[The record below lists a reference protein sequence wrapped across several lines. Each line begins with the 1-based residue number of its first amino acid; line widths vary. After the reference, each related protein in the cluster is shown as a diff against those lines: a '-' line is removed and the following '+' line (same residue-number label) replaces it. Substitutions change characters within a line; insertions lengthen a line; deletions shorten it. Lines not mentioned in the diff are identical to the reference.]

1 VVAGRGR
8 FPAPEERRES
18 MMVLAEQVGRSTEYT
33 GWYVGLAIGFVIV
46 SVVVVLVATILTL
59 AARIGSQAR
68 TGIEA
73 MEEARAATASV
84 WEIQKINVST
94 TAIWRAAESARKLL
108 GG

>member
-1 VVAGRGR
+1 
-8 FPAPEERRES
+8 
-18 MMVLAEQVGRSTEYT
+18 MIQLAQQSDVGRSTEYL
-33 GWYVGLAIGFVIV
+33 GWYVGLGIGFTIIV
-46 SVVVVLVATILTL
+46 VVVVLVATILTY

-68 TGIEA
+68 GGIER
-73 MEEARAATASV
+73 MDDARETTLPV